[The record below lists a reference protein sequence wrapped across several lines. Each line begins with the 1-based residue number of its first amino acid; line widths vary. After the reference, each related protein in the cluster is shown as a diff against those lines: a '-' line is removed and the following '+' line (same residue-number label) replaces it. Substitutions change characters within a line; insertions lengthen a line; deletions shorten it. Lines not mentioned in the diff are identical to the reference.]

1 MRFGIIWSCLVL
13 QGFAVDST
21 DPLAAPQSDAADAP
35 KSAQSVTAADYGPAF
50 ERLIQLG
57 LPDTKGATYVKLSLH
72 GKGAQELETQGY
84 AQRESFG
91 ASLKTKGNAW
101 LLPST
106 KESEAKAQKGSSN
119 FIYRSFEKVR
129 VQQKERRGGLA
140 RLLLGKQKPPKG
152 DSEALLGEWS
162 EVDVSVD
169 AKKILSKIEK
179 HREDG
184 KFFEASRW
192 NYDNSKAQWCAQVL
206 ITACQMYRAGH
217 HDEANQIAERLMSL
231 APEPVVVIDQ
241 VVNHLANTEYQLLV
255 HAFLKSKDWKAY
267 QTGTKQLVDRFS
279 RGWKSRE
286 GAELLLV
293 HLDNRIKGVKPE
305 LKALK
310 GVTIKPEALKIM
322 DGWLDQTEPIIVN
335 PPQCWLLGM
344 NLAPA
349 NTYSYDGSPAS
360 NNDPQ
365 WMKTLGGMGMDG
377 FIALTAAAADDSLIA
392 TTIGLGTANY
402 YGGYSNYSSSGN
414 ISPARTQYAAM
425 TRPCSRGE
433 IARKVILKTLPDSE
447 NELSALPSA
456 ELQSVAYQWWLQ
468 HRSDSSS
475 ALAKHFL
482 ETGNAGQKIIA
493 VTALIQSNDDI
504 DAKIVETYI
513 LGSEN
518 ISQQH
523 STVEMYLK
531 ARRSKAKSFFAAYSK
546 ALKDEVGE
554 ADKDNYQ
561 NWHIKQAGGVD
572 KYLKKFSVYVDDISA
587 EKIIADMRKGKLK
600 PKEGMDMFSSVME
613 AGTFSQHLPELVTI
627 ARKLKDPKDLTAM
640 VEALTNRASKERRHF
655 KTEKKES
662 EYVASL
668 PAQFEKSK
676 ADWLSLMDEKIQLP
690 KNNFSF
696 NPTNQAEIVAWT
708 IETIYFPK
716 NQEIIWQ
723 LYQVAGVERTRQILV
738 DHIKQ
743 VITDGA
749 DADFPN
755 PDKVKEAEREKIRK
769 DISSLK
775 PQEIGEYYEKLS
787 LNEKLAW
794 SEILDG
800 FGDKVPD
807 GVKKMKTMIMK
818 IKWSEVPDI
827 DNSIKKKITELTKYQ
842 VLDQKLAE
850 SMMNLMFEHAEA
862 TASFALV
869 LHSENGH
876 QLALNV
882 WGGRAWQSSKKYFL
896 QSALKVMD
904 DGKISKCAGVT
915 RMGGSEATAIR
926 TSLEKDKEITKE
938 ALSKLVKE
946 MLTSIDEKGS
956 FRLIFFSE
964 TQENIKKTKEEE
976 AKKSEDDEGLLP
988 GGLLPGGLFLER

>member
-21 DPLAAPQSDAADAP
+21 DPIAAPQSDAAGDP
-35 KSAQSVTAADYGPAF
+35 QSTKATTAADYGPAF

-91 ASLKTKGNAW
+91 TSLKTKGNAW

-106 KESEAKAQKGSSN
+106 KESEAKAQKGSST

-152 DSEALLGEWS
+152 DAEALLGEWN
-162 EVDVSVD
+162 EVDIAID

-217 HDEANQIAERLMSL
+217 HAEANQIAERLMSL
-231 APEPVVVIDQ
+231 APEPIVVIDQ

-255 HAFLKSKDWKAY
+255 HSFLKSKDWKAY
-267 QTGTKQLVDRFS
+267 HTGTKQLVDRFS
-279 RGWKSRE
+279 RGWKSRD

-293 HLDNRIKGVKPE
+293 HLDNRLKGVKPE

-310 GVTIKPEALKIM
+310 GVSIKPEALKIM
-322 DGWLDQTEPIIVN
+322 DGWLEQTEPIVVN
-335 PPQCWLLGM
+335 PPMCWLLGM
-344 NLAPA
+344 DLAPA

-360 NNDPQ
+360 NDSPQ

-392 TTIGLGTANY
+392 TTISLGTSNY
-402 YGGYSNYSSSGN
+402 YRGYRNYSSSGN
-414 ISPARTQYAAM
+414 ISPAQSQYAAM
-425 TRPCSRGE
+425 ARPCSRGE

-468 HRSDSSS
+468 HRSDTSSS
-475 ALAKHFL
+475 LAKHFL
-482 ETGNAGQKIIA
+482 ETGNAGQKIMA
-493 VTALIQSNDDI
+493 VTALIKSNDDI

-554 ADKDNYQ
+554 VDKDDYQ
-561 NWHIKQAGGVD
+561 NWQIKQAGGVD
-572 KYLKKFSVYVDDISA
+572 KYLKKFSIYVDDVSV
-587 EKIIADMRKGKLK
+587 EKIIADMRSGKLK
-600 PKEGMDMFSSVME
+600 PKEGMEMFSSVME
-613 AGTFSQHLPELVTI
+613 AGTFSKHLPELVSI
-627 ARKLKDPKDLTAM
+627 ARKLKDPKDLIAM
-640 VEALTNRASKERRHF
+640 TEELTKQASQEHRHF
-655 KTEKKES
+655 KTQNKED
-662 EYVASL
+662 EYVAFL

-676 ADWLSLMDEKIQLP
+676 LDWVSLMDKDIKLP
-690 KNNFSF
+690 KNDSLLNT
-696 NPTNQAEIVAWT
+696 TNQAEIIAGT
-708 IETIYFPK
+708 IEAIYFPQ

-723 LYQVAGVERTRQILV
+723 LYTVAGEERMRQILV
-738 DHIKQ
+738 DHIKR
-743 VITDGA
+743 VITDGPH
-749 DADFPN
+749 ADFPN
-755 PDKVKEAEREKIRK
+755 PDKVKEPTRKKIRK

-775 PQEIGEYYEKLS
+775 PQQIGEYYEKLN

-807 GVKKMKTMIMK
+807 GVKTMKTMIMK
-818 IKWSEVPDI
+818 IKWSDVSDI
-827 DNSIKKKITELTKYQ
+827 DDSIKKQITELTKHQ

-850 SMMNLMFEHAEA
+850 SIMNLMFEHAEA

-882 WGGRAWQSSKKYFL
+882 WGGRAWQSSKKYLL

-904 DGKISKCAGVT
+904 DGKVSKCAGVT

-926 TSLEKDKEITKE
+926 TSLEKDKEKSKE

-946 MLTSIDEKGS
+946 MLDTLDGESR
-956 FRLIFFSE
+956 FNLIFFSE

-976 AKKSEDDEGLLP
+976 AKKSQDDEGLLP
-988 GGLLPGGLFLER
+988 ER